1 MIRMKR
7 RLTLILLSVLTALLM
22 CLGVAFTMP
31 TKVAKAES
39 LSTENWTFAREN
51 ENEFRIQ
58 NGTAYWTTYTNN
70 VTTASMLDYTEINGR
85 TLSEINAENP
95 GAITVT
101 LQPAGGSIGS
111 FYRVIINPS
120 IAGFNVLDIGT
131 VVVKAGWSHTDA
143 NATYT
148 IDTNLYFA
156 KKHNQVTQSDTMK
169 YIPATKVVDITN
181 DIQLQDQ
188 GIQATNT
195 RSILISTSDKSYWAG
210 GNTPNEN
217 GGAFLNMLYING
229 TSVMEWNEKA
239 HADLDAG
246 NITDITYGSG
256 HGTISGNKGVYAP
269 IFVWNTGYTSP
280 YGSYSQ
286 VWIPTGYISNV
297 SSFKVAKGFAHLQD
311 DGTLYYVSQ
320 DVEYVKSGSTF
331 SKVAS
336 AVDIS
341 DAFKILV
348 QDYTSGNGT
357 MLYYLHTNNVQYWT
371 AQYDSTEAYSINEK
385 EWKGEQNVSLQ
396 GGAVQMSYLELN
408 GTPIYDI
415 NASDNGAYGATHG
428 TIASGGKYAP
438 ILAFLTP
445 QEQGNSIKLQV
456 PSAYPSG
463 SGTAADNHTTITIK
477 KGFYVVD
484 TSTNIKYEV
493 TKDIQWDYE
502 NGAWGEHLEKIE
514 ATIEDVCLFGS
525 SSDAFAGIKIAGNDY
540 PTSGSHYAGDAKTA
554 LSFAQNANFYKKI
567 LVDDVTMAKPGEAFL
582 NVWGNYGYF
591 TFRTGNNDAT
601 KITVLAG
608 CQIPTYDALLNGT
621 NEVYVTTEDVT
632 YVKGSDG
639 TWSEQTIL
647 EAGEYE
653 TSIRSVV
660 YARDNENNWMMFRL
674 GDKDYPSVNKDD
686 DSTFNI
692 ATTEAKIS
700 ALNLYD
706 KIVVDGYTLRAR
718 IATNGN
724 PTEAPKINLWVADC
738 FAIRIAG
745 CEGAL
750 TGAQKVTIKAGAQFP
765 SYAYITE
772 GIEAYYVIPEDVT
785 FVNVGDAS
793 GAWAQQY
800 KVTYVVDGEVFDE
813 STYVHASGETPT
825 DPEVPAKAG
834 YRGAWESYTVG
845 SATNITVNAV
855 YTKAPT
861 SLGTTSIK
869 TLRNINAENQIF
881 VIEPTNSDYP
891 ASVNDASYNIGLDV
905 SHLEQFN
912 LFDYILINDQT
923 LREIGVTE
931 AKINKFT
938 RAGLGLTT
946 TLSSSMTVVIKEGCE
961 IPSYEFWQ
969 NPTDASKYSCYTVD
983 ATYTCVYAAASETG
997 FTITKE
1003 VSSNTTDSSLENF
1016 DDHYVLSDLQKVG
1029 YVKTDVFKDGYE
1041 TLTNT
1046 GGSEADYRYGYI
1058 GSTSFAL
1065 SFDFKFDSAA
1075 YYNTLQVNL
1084 GTDGYGGNKFHFGWR
1099 FYLLRGN
1106 DTDGTVPNQCVEYFS
1121 NTSSYSGNITGS
1133 AEKTLGSAAFVAK
1146 TVYSVTIGYKLVN
1159 ASTGEVMV
1167 YTSINGDSRID
1178 NYVLGG
1184 TFVNFAPYINS
1195 LTMSTSTTGT
1205 VTVSDPSLN
1214 MNSVPYKLTL
1224 DGIDEI
1230 YTSQIYLPDVNPV
1243 DYNMDNCVFVGWTT
1257 EKDFSNITSSNLY
1270 NVGARMLVNS
1280 DKTLYPVWLEFNMES
1295 GAAVRAT
1302 VGSSGLRYTVNVD
1315 KDIYAAWT
1323 TAGIILEVGSI
1334 LAPTD
1339 YLADTALTH
1348 DLGSGRYIQ
1357 NVTEKWQVENAVY
1370 TSAFTNIS
1378 YDQYGRQF
1386 SARGYLKIKFKSG
1399 SKYVYTTYNA
1409 GDHSRSIY
1417 DVATAAYNDGYSN
1430 NAVVKSYVNDVAD
1443 IVIDSDLNASK
1454 NTNAVGTYTVGTA
1467 LSGNTLTVT
1476 ISNGSV
1482 KAAIINGTRIVM
1494 GKQANVMIGNVRYLI
1509 NGYKL
1514 NNDGLQLTF
1523 TIEQKE
1529 TLGKEYYIGLLQE
1542 YIDSTVYTKTH
1553 KAYVADVVNTAISA
1567 IEASDSSSVWA
1578 AKYAEAD
1585 ELIKTVKTAVELAA
1599 NDTSDTRLAT
1609 PTLSKG
1615 LGYTVTWNAIENA
1628 DYYTV
1633 SDNNDYR
1640 TERVVL
1646 AGEALTYKAEVIG
1659 DHNIT
1664 VTAHS
1669 YFDSLN
1675 SSFASNQVA
1684 TPKVKPVFS
1693 YKSMLDGMYKFD
1705 SNQMK
1710 SMGIS
1715 TDGYYKDETAGEYI
1729 VYYNKDIG
1737 WTPYPALA
1745 TDWTSPAEFPTHAQ
1759 RLKDLGNNVILIAY
1773 DTEAS
1778 YDADETWETSR
1789 MKYVMDTAWTMGMKV
1804 LVCDEVFYDLSM
1816 SDSDHTKTC
1825 AQSVAAVTTAIENR
1839 DGFEEYVTHPAFYGF
1854 SLDDEPYYEY
1864 IDAMTYTIT
1873 ALDRAC
1879 ADLGVEPFYLACLFQ
1894 YYGSDK
1900 LYTGNTLQNYYKAWL
1915 NIEGVDNQY
1924 LYVDIYT
1931 QHAMDYPL
1939 YSITN
1944 RYENSFNAVY
1954 GSSNLGGKYDFYQ
1967 AITCHTQNSGT
1978 LTEQDL
1984 YMSLMYA
1991 AAHDV
1996 AGYAWFCYFPIA
2008 AEPDAASM
2016 VGYDGYTGYGN
2027 GVVNG
2032 NTMNNAS
2039 GSYYEAAKKA
2049 GYQFELIQWLLDG
2062 YDWQTRSVSGNLL
2075 TTTLSNGSNTAT
2087 VYVNADEDNM
2097 KDSVTVT
2104 VSGSQCYL
2112 VGYDVGTAEAP
2123 YEAVSGS
2130 VTLKP
2135 GQAVFCIN

>member
-1 MIRMKR
+1 MVRTKR

-31 TKVAKAES
+31 TKVAKAET
-39 LSTENWTFAREN
+39 LSTENWTFAREG

-95 GAITVT
+95 GAIKVT

-120 IAGFNVLDIGT
+120 IAGFNVLDIAT

-195 RSILISTSDKSYWAG
+195 RSILISTSDKNYWAG

-217 GGAFLNMLYING
+217 GASFLNMLYING
-229 TSVMEWNEKA
+229 TSVKEWNDKA
-239 HADLDAG
+239 RADLDAG
-246 NITDITYGSG
+246 KITDITYGSG
-256 HGTISGNKGVYAP
+256 HGTISGNKGAYAP
-269 IFVWNTGYTSP
+269 IFVWNSGYVSP

-348 QDYTSGNGT
+348 QDYTSDNGT

-371 AQYDSTEAYSINEK
+371 AQYDSTGAYSINEK

-396 GGAVQMSYLELN
+396 GGAVQMSYIELN

-415 NASDNGAYGATHG
+415 NASDNGAYGATQG
-428 TIASGGKYAP
+428 NIAGGGKYAP

-445 QEQGNSIKLQV
+445 TELGNSIKLHV

-463 SGTAADNHTTITIK
+463 SGVAADNHKTITIK
-477 KGFYVVD
+477 KGFYVLD
-484 TSTNIKYEV
+484 TATNIKYEV

-502 NGAWGEHLEKIE
+502 NDAWGEHVNKIE
-514 ATIEDVCLFGS
+514 TSVTMATMFGS
-525 SSDAFAGIKIAGNDY
+525 SSDAFAGISLQGSDY
-540 PTSGSHYAGDAKTA
+540 ESAPGTYAGTAKTA
-554 LSFAQNANFYKKI
+554 LSFAQSNNFRSHI
-567 LVDDVTMAKPGEAFL
+567 LVDDVALPQPGEAFL
-582 NVWGNYGYF
+582 NVWGNKGYF
-591 TFRTGNNDAT
+591 TFRTGNNTAT
-601 KITVLAG
+601 KLTILAG
-608 CQIPTYDALLNGT
+608 CQFPTYDALLNGT

-639 TWSEQTIL
+639 TWAKQPDVL

-653 TSIRSVV
+653 TSIKKVQYGRGPSS
-660 YARDNENNWMMFRL
+660 WMMFTL
-674 GDKDYPSVNKDD
+674 NDKDYPSVNDKDS
-686 DSTFNI
+686 STFNI
-692 ATTEAKIS
+692 TADAAKVA

-706 KIVVDGYTLRAR
+706 KVVVDGYTIRTLLKSNVMA
-718 IATNGN
+718 
-724 PTEAPKINLWVADC
+724 ESPKVNLYVADC
-738 FAIRIAG
+738 FAFRIPGKAD
-745 CEGAL
+745 AL
-750 TGAQKVTIKAGAQFP
+750 DSAQKVTIKAGAQFP
-765 SYAYITE
+765 SYAYLTE

-785 FVNVGDAS
+785 FVNVGDE
-793 GAWAQQY
+793 GGTWAQQY
-800 KVTYVVDGEVFDE
+800 KITYVVDGEVIGE

-825 DPEVPAKAG
+825 DPEVPEKAG

-845 SATNITVNAV
+845 SAANITVNAV
-855 YTKAPT
+855 YTEKPT

-869 TLRNINAENQIF
+869 TLRNIDKGNTIF

-891 ASVNDASYNIGLDV
+891 ASAEATWNIGLDV

-912 LFDYILINDQT
+912 LFDYITINGKT
-923 LREIGVTE
+923 LREIGVTG
-931 AKINKFT
+931 AAINKFT
-938 RAGLGLTT
+938 RAGLGLNT
-946 TLSSSMTVVIKEGCE
+946 TLSNSMTVVIKEGCE
-961 IPSYEFWQ
+961 IPSYQFWQ

-983 ATYTCVYAAASETG
+983 ATYTCVYAAAGEDV
-997 FTITKE
+997 FVITKE
-1003 VSSNTTDSSLENF
+1003 VSENTAEEQF

-1029 YVKTDVFKDGYE
+1029 YAKTDVFKDGYE

-1058 GSTSFAL
+1058 GSTSFTL

-1075 YYNTLQVNL
+1075 YYNTLHINL

-1121 NTSSYSGNITGS
+1121 NTSSYGGNITGS
-1133 AEKTLGSAAFVAK
+1133 AEKALGSAAFVAG
-1146 TVYSVTIGYKLVN
+1146 TVYNVTIGYKLVN

-1178 NYVLGG
+1178 NYELGG

-1205 VTVSDPSLN
+1205 VTVSDPGFN
-1214 MNSVPYKLTL
+1214 MARVPYKVTF
-1224 DGIDEI
+1224 DGIGEM
-1230 YTSQIYLPDVNPV
+1230 YNNVIYLPDVNPV
-1243 DYNMDNCVFVGWTT
+1243 DYNMDNCVFVGWSDVKLSALT
-1257 EKDFSNITSSNLY
+1257 SNNLY
-1270 NVGARMLVNS
+1270 AVGARMLVTSN
-1280 DKTLYPVWLEFNMES
+1280 KTLYPVWLKFNMES

-1315 KDIYAAWT
+1315 KDIYEAWK
-1323 TAGIILEVGSI
+1323 TAGIIVEAGSI

-1339 YLADTALTH
+1339 YLVDTELTH
-1348 DLGSGRYIQ
+1348 DLGSGRYTQ
-1357 NVTEKWQVENAVY
+1357 SVTEKWQVENAVY

-1386 SARGYLKIKFKSG
+1386 SARGYLKIQYKNG
-1399 SKYVYTTYNA
+1399 ANYVYTTYNA

-1417 DVATAAYNDGYSN
+1417 DVATAAYKDAYSN

-1467 LSGNTLTVT
+1467 LSGNTLTIT

-1494 GKQANVMIGNVRYLI
+1494 GKQANVMIGNVKYLI

-1523 TIEQKE
+1523 TIDQKE
-1529 TLGKEYYIGLLQE
+1529 NLGKEYYIGLLQE

-1553 KAYVADVVNTAISA
+1553 KAYVDSVVNTAISE
-1567 IEASDSSSVWA
+1567 IKASDSSAVWA

-1585 ELIKTVKTAVELAA
+1585 ELLKTVKTAVELAA
-1599 NDTSDTRLAT
+1599 NDTADVRLAT

-1615 LGYTVTWNAIENA
+1615 LGYTVTWTAVENA

-1669 YFDSLN
+1669 YFDAWN

-1693 YKSMLDGMYKFD
+1693 YKSMLDGLYKF
-1705 SNQMK
+1705 SESQM
-1710 SMGIS
+1710 STMGIS
-1715 TDGYYKDETAGEYI
+1715 TDGYYYDSNDKKYFA
-1729 VYYNKDIG
+1729 YYSKEIG

-1759 RLKDLGNNVILIAY
+1759 RLKDMGNNVILIAY
-1773 DTEAS
+1773 DTAAMYHEN
-1778 YDADETWETSR
+1778 DAWETSR

-1804 LVCDEVFYDLSM
+1804 LVCDEVFYELSM
-1816 SDSDHTKTC
+1816 CDSEWSDYWATSKD
-1825 AQSVAAVTTAIENR
+1825 QVTTAINNR

-1854 SLDDEPYYEY
+1854 SLDDEPYGKW
-1864 IDAMTYTIT
+1864 ISHMSYTIS
-1873 ALDRAC
+1873 ALDDAC
-1879 ADLGVEPFYLACLFQ
+1879 ANLGVEDPFYLACLFQ
-1894 YYGSDK
+1894 AQGGEAGKEMYLLQSSLKSYYDK
-1900 LYTGNTLQNYYKAWL
+1900 WL
-1915 NIEGVDNQY
+1915 AIPGVQDQGY

-1931 QHAMDYPL
+1931 QHAMDQP
-1939 YSITN
+1939 TN
-1944 RYENSFNAVY
+1944 RYNTSFEVVY
-1954 GSSNLGGKYDFYQ
+1954 DDSYLGGKYDFYQ
-1967 AITCHTQNSGT
+1967 AITAHTQNDGV
-1978 LTEQDL
+1978 LTEQDM

-1996 AGYAWFCYFPIA
+1996 AGYSWFCYFPITGEMA
-2008 AEPDAASM
+2008 GTM
-2016 VGYDGYTGYGN
+2016 VGYDGNGYGN
-2027 GVVNG
+2027 GVG
-2032 NTMNNAS
+2032 NNVEE
-2039 GSYYEAAKKA
+2039 GKCFYDAAKKA
-2049 GYQFELIQWLLDG
+2049 AYQFELIQGLLDG
-2062 YDWQTRSVSGNLL
+2062 YDWQTREHNDSKNYLK
-2075 TTTLSNGSNTAT
+2075 TTLSNGTRTAT
-2087 VYVNADEDNM
+2087 MYVNADVDGM
-2097 KDSVTVT
+2097 SGTYTVT
-2104 VSGSQCYL
+2104 VSGECYL
-2112 VGYDVGTAEAP
+2112 VGWNVGTAEVP
-2123 YEAVSGS
+2123 YQAVSGS
-2130 VTLKP
+2130 VTLQP
-2135 GQAVFCIN
+2135 GQAVICMGS